1 MPGIQ
6 SLQKVNYPSIQ
17 SIQSATKTSTATK
30 LATGAGR
37 ILPGVLG
44 GALGLVGTLLQNRA
58 NKKLAKYSFDRN
70 KEMWRLQNEY
80 NSPKNQMA
88 RFSEAGLNP
97 NLIYGKGTPG
107 NAQTMPQYQAL
118 PTSGDTFGKGVESVS
133 NLLGVAMQEEQ
144 LKGQAIQTWIAE
156 NAKNVRLQKEGYET
170 IDAFNRSQIS
180 MWTALGKEYEQRIT
194 EIKKGYWEKGINPND
209 AMWLRIGVKAL
220 EQLNA
225 PQWIKDIFK
234 DLPKEIQRAVYDK

>member
-1 MPGIQ
+1 MPDIQ
-6 SLQKVNYPSIQ
+6 SLQKVNYPALPQIN
-17 SIQSATKTSTATK
+17 KTNKITK

-37 ILPGVLG
+37 LLPGVLG
-44 GALGLVGTLLQNRA
+44 GALGLVGTILQNRA
-58 NKKLAKYSFDRN
+58 NKKLAQYSFDRN

-80 NSPKNQMA
+80 NAPKQQMS
-88 RFSEAGLNP
+88 RLQEAGLNP
-97 NLIYGKGTPG
+97 NLMYGKGTVG

-144 LKGQAIQTWIAE
+144 LKGVAIETWIRE
-156 NAKNVRLQKEGYET
+156 NARTIRLQKEGYET
-170 IDAFNRSQIS
+170 TEAFNRSQIS
-180 MWTALGKEYEQRIT
+180 MWTALSKEYEQRIT
-194 EIKKGYWEKGINPND
+194 EIKKNYWEKGINPND

-225 PQWIKDIFK
+225 PQWVKDIFK
-234 DLPKEIQRAVYDK
+234 DLPIEIQKVVND

>member
-1 MPGIQ
+1 MPELQ
-6 SLQKVNYPSIQ
+6 SLQKVNYPALPEIK
-17 SIQSATKTSTATK
+17 KTSTITK

-44 GALGLVGTLLQNRA
+44 GALGLVGTLLQNKA

-80 NSPKNQMA
+80 NAPKQQMS
-88 RFSEAGLNP
+88 RLQEAGLNP
-97 NLIYGKGTPG
+97 NLMYGKGTVG

-118 PTSGDTFGKGVESVS
+118 PTSGDTFGKGIESVS

-144 LKGQAIQTWIAE
+144 LKGKAIETWILE
-156 NAKNVRLQKEGYET
+156 NARTIRLQKEGYET
-170 IDAFNRSQIS
+170 IEAFNRSQIS

-194 EIKKGYWEKGINPND
+194 EIKKNYWEKGINPND
-209 AMWLRIGVKAL
+209 AMWLRIGVKAI

-225 PQWIKDIFK
+225 PQWIKDIFN
-234 DLPKEIQRAVYDK
+234 DLPIQIKQAVNDK